1 MSCHLFQVWL
11 CLVNKLNCPEL
22 SVPSWVSITT
32 MADFKT
38 HFRVQAT
45 NSQSGD
51 FDFLQ
56 VLHSLI
62 TEFMT
67 ATCLTF
73 RSLLYETIPWVDENK
88 GNPVKKEE
96 MPSVLKAQIFNPF
109 VFTLKVTDNWDQS
122 NLVMRLSISGIIFS
136 RAAPEWSLFS
146 LLVQGLETEVGW
158 IIAVFLGFL
167 LNQLQ
172 HFNCPLKC

>member
-1 MSCHLFQVWL
+1 
-11 CLVNKLNCPEL
+11 
-22 SVPSWVSITT
+22 
-32 MADFKT
+32 
-38 HFRVQAT
+38 
-45 NSQSGD
+45 
-51 FDFLQ
+51 
-56 VLHSLI
+56 
-62 TEFMT
+62 MT

-136 RAAPEWSLFS
+136 RAAPEWSFFPS
-146 LLVQGLETEVGW
+146 LSK
-158 IIAVFLGFL
+158 A
-167 LNQLQ
+167 
-172 HFNCPLKC
+172 